1 MKRPRI
7 NPTNR
12 KGERRGRR
20 RRRSAVRRRR
30 QSHTAHI
37 FTRIVVTIVPS
48 VRHLSAAETHPRR
61 GERAPPAVGRRL
73 NNRDGR
79 EGTTCQLSRQ
89 CSDISRTPTYART
102 YVRRFHPEA
111 RFALLPLPPHLL
123 PLQRTN
129 VRRGTINARATNTI
143 FRIVSTPIDKI
154 AQMKLHSSPRV

>member
-89 CSDISRTPTYART
+89 CSDISRTPTY
-102 YVRRFHPEA
+102 VRRFHPEA
-111 RFALLPLPPHLL
+111 RFALLPLPPLL

-129 VRRGTINARATNTI
+129 VGTPRD
-143 FRIVSTPIDKI
+143 DKC
-154 AQMKLHSSPRV
+154 SSDKYNF